1 VVQLTASGTLT
12 TLYSFCAQSGCPDG
26 SIPAAGLV
34 QASDGNFYGT
44 TAFGG
49 AANDGTVFKI
59 TPAGALTT
67 LYSFCSLSACTD
79 GSVPTTP
86 LIQGNDGYLYGTT
99 QTGGANGNYGT
110 VFKIGY
116 NGSFET
122 LYSFCSQAACAD
134 GQYALAG
141 LVQAA
146 DGNLY
151 GVTFEGGNGG
161 KGTLFQLTLGG
172 AYTLLHTFCL
182 QANCTDGAEGGTST
196 GLIEGTDGN
205 LYGATTSGGANGA
218 GLLFSIS
225 TGGAFSPLYS
235 FCPRTNCPDGNS
247 PSASLL
253 QATNGT
259 FYGTA
264 VYGGTNNLGTI
275 FSLSTGLAPFVSLQT
290 TAGPAGASVKILGT
304 SLSRPTSVTFNGT
317 SATFTFVSS
326 SEIVA
331 RVPAGATTGP
341 VEVVTPTGTLTS
353 NGAFIV
359 QSKAGEPS
367 FAPRPGSYARAQN
380 VVISDT
386 AAGAVIYYTTDG
398 TTPTTSSAQ
407 YAGPIPVAASETLK
421 AVAIAPGLALSAVK
435 SGAYTIR

>member
-1 VVQLTASGTLT
+1 
-12 TLYSFCAQSGCPDG
+12 
-26 SIPAAGLV
+26 
-34 QASDGNFYGT
+34 
-44 TAFGG
+44 
-49 AANDGTVFKI
+49 
-59 TPAGALTT
+59 
-67 LYSFCSLSACTD
+67 
-79 GSVPTTP
+79 
-86 LIQGNDGYLYGTT
+86 
-99 QTGGANGNYGT
+99 
-110 VFKIGY
+110 
-116 NGSFET
+116 
-122 LYSFCSQAACAD
+122 
-134 GQYALAG
+134 
-141 LVQAA
+141 
-146 DGNLY
+146 
-151 GVTFEGGNGG
+151 
-161 KGTLFQLTLGG
+161 
-172 AYTLLHTFCL
+172 
-182 QANCTDGAEGGTST
+182 
-196 GLIEGTDGN
+196 
-205 LYGATTSGGANGA
+205 
-218 GLLFSIS
+218 
-225 TGGAFSPLYS
+225 
-235 FCPRTNCPDGNS
+235 
-247 PSASLL
+247 LL